1 MNTRRVCV
9 KYNAESE
16 RLEALPLPEEVR
28 SEEFGVGW
36 FVAEKANMGNKDGFK
51 GLW

>member
-1 MNTRRVCV
+1 M